1 MLIPAF
7 KLNLNNPILHG
18 LATVGKYDGK
28 HPSLTCATSA
38 GKVFIHCPYENN
50 KDSTEQVRFL
60 NTNKRI
66 TALAA
71 GAMNPEADREC
82 LLVGTQTNLLA
93 YDVEKNTDIFY
104 KDVPGGRLAFVCLPH
119 PSRFSLCRRRQRHDI
134 WQAPDD

>member
-82 LLVGTQTNLLA
+82 LLVGMFLTR
-93 YDVEKNTDIFY
+93 
-104 KDVPGGRLAFVCLPH
+104 P
-119 PSRFSLCRRRQRHDI
+119 
-134 WQAPDD
+134 